1 MKPGDRYAQIDTC
14 IGHARSVGNRVV
26 AHRNAARRSG
36 QRMRSRGYRGPGGAC
51 HRFGK
56 RLEVVKPH
64 RRARSP
70 TLLDGRAAGRPLQFQ
85 KSDCVTGR

>member
-1 MKPGDRYAQIDTC
+1 MRKSTLALGMLAASA
-14 IGHARSVGNRVV
+14 IGSSLIATQP
-26 AHRNAARRSG
+26 AAAANG
-36 QRMRSRGYRGPGGAC
+36 CGPDGYRGPGGAC